1 MNFYS
6 LFTPVASIYANLS
19 EQKKAFIYK
28 SRVQLLHDWLADGPL
43 ENLWGGGRAKYKKIL
58 AQEKIKRKTLRN
70 IHAMA

>member
-1 MNFYS
+1 M
-6 LFTPVASIYANLS
+6 ASIYANLS

-28 SRVQLLHDWLADGPL
+28 NRVQLLHDWLADGPL
-43 ENLWGGGRAKYKKIL
+43 ENLWGRGAGEVQKIL